1 MSHFVENVFIT
12 KYILEGEK
20 INVQTNKKIAL
31 TGGPCAGKTTAIQ
44 EIEKEFTEK
53 GYLVLIV
60 PEAATILINSGVR
73 PFGDFAIN
81 TIEFQKQ
88 VIKLQLTLESIADE
102 VANQSNKPVIILC
115 DRGVLDDKA
124 YVTKKEWQQLLKE
137 FKVKELDLMN
147 RYNLTLHLRTAA
159 LGKEEFYTL
168 DNNTARTE
176 TIEEARQKDKKTLE
190 GWLGHEN
197 LKIIGNETSF
207 NEKINQ
213 VIREIYDTLAKPY
226 PTQIQRKY
234 LIEKI
239 DLSKIEEIKLVKL
252 SIEQYMIESGNI
264 EYIYRKTGKEEEEK
278 YTLITKIDTDINNE
292 RITTRRLISEEEY
305 YGNLSK
311 EKPVQ
316 KTRYCFEYKNQ
327 YFRLD
332 IFENGLQMLE
342 IEPSSNKREITLPDF
357 IKVEKEVTDDKEYR
371 NSSIYKKLNKETPKT
386 YQKV

>member
-1 MSHFVENVFIT
+1 M
-12 KYILEGEK
+12 
-20 INVQTNKKIAL
+20 TNQIKKIAL

-60 PEAATILINSGVR
+60 PEAATILINSGIR
-73 PFGDFAIN
+73 PFGIFAID

-88 VIKLQLTLESIADE
+88 VIKLQLALEGIADE

-115 DRGVLDDKA
+115 DRGLLDDKA

-168 DNNTARTE
+168 DNNSARTE

-213 VIREIYDTLAKPY
+213 VIREIYGTLAKPY

-234 LIEKI
+234 LVEEI

-264 EYIYRKTGKEEEEK
+264 EYIYRKTGKEDEKK
-278 YTLITKIDTDINNE
+278 YTLITKIDTAINNE

-305 YGNLSK
+305 YGNLS
-311 EKPVQ
+311 EETPVQ

-332 IFENGLQMLE
+332 IFKHGLQILE
-342 IEPSSNKREITLPDF
+342 IEPSSNKGEITLPDF
-357 IKVEKEVTDDKEYR
+357 IKVEKEVTDDKKYR
-371 NSSIYKKLNKETPKT
+371 NSSIYKALNKERPKI